1 MNVLFHIGMPKSG
14 SSALQSSLSAS
25 SDYLASKGVFYP
37 VNPKFPSSQNHR
49 LFATQ
54 VAPVCKLPR
63 HMAGFGAQEEALAHF
78 AALHAHIRG
87 GIAAR
92 RPNLLLLS
100 AETMFRQIHPDFR
113 AGLVAA
119 FAALGPAPSF
129 VAYLRRPSEHYVSG
143 LQQVLRRSSADRRAA
158 SPAPI
163 QKGSD
168 RLCGFVRR
176 RPDFDAS
183 LQPGRAAPRRYRSG
197 FHPSSLSSYGVEYE
211 KLTRAGEVNISISAE
226 LMQIM
231 QSFRREFHAGR
242 DKMLTKD
249 LDGLRIALRAAD
261 SAVDAPR
268 SKLRPEIAEIV
279 DYGAKDPLR
288 LRARHGI
295 VFPDFDY
302 RRLRQGRLAAP
313 PEQPLDLEGIVM
325 IDREV
330 QKAVIAHLRGS
341 EWARG
346 WYRGRWLLRM
356 SRQL

>member
-1 MNVLFHIGMPKSG
+1 LFGEDQILTH
-14 SSALQSSLSAS
+14 
-25 SDYLASKGVFYP
+25 
-37 VNPKFPSSQNHR
+37 
-49 LFATQ
+49 LFS
-54 VAPVCKLPR
+54 R
-63 HMAGFGAQEEALAHF
+63 
-78 AALHAHIRG
+78 AALHRG
-87 GIAAR
+87 DIVA
-92 RPNLLLLS
+92 
-100 AETMFRQIHPDFR
+100 DFTR
-113 AGLVAA
+113 
-119 FAALGPAPSF
+119 
-129 VAYLRRPSEHYVSG
+129 H
-143 LQQVLRRSSADRRAA
+143 
-158 SPAPI
+158 
-163 QKGSD
+163 
-168 RLCGFVRR
+168 
-176 RPDFDAS
+176 
-183 LQPGRAAPRRYRSG
+183 
-197 FHPSSLSSYGVEYE
+197 HLSSYSVEYE

-226 LMQIM
+226 SMQIM

-249 LDGLRIALRAAD
+249 SDGLRIALRAAD

-268 SKLRPEIAEIV
+268 SKLRPEIAEII
-279 DYGAKDPLR
+279 DYGAKDPLW